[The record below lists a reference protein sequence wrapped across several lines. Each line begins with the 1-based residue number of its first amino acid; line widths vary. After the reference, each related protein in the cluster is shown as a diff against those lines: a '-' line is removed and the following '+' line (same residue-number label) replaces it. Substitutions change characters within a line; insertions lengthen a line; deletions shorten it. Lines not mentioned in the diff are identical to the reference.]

1 MADMYV
7 QKQHRDEPKASGW
20 AAGIDVG
27 GTKTLICIGTAEQ
40 QVVVRHKFPTIHT
53 NDAHF
58 FFESL
63 FEELEHCLKQEGLSL
78 AQLKGI
84 GIGFPG
90 VVDNDSGTITHAPA
104 IPWSVQD
111 RIHGDSTHGG
121 NAHESIRSII
131 AHQYS
136 GRLVL
141 DNDVNMAALG
151 EQWLGAARGLRH
163 VMMITVGTG
172 IGCGLILNGEM
183 YKGAAGGAGEMAYW
197 IAGEEQARQA
207 AKQKGTDEFG
217 VFESLTSG
225 TAITRSVKS
234 ALASG
239 IPGTHM
245 IRLAGGNRDEVGA
258 RHVLQAASEGDVEAQ
273 MILEPALAH
282 MAMALTNVISLLNP
296 EMIVVGGGVAEGN
309 TYYLDE
315 IRQRVAL
322 WTDIPCTIVPAGLGN
337 EAGAIGALATILG
350 SSVR

>member
-1 MADMYV
+1 MADIFV
-7 QKQHRDEPKASGW
+7 HKQHRDEPKVSGW

-27 GTKTLICIGTAEQ
+27 GTKTLICIGTAER
-40 QVVVRHKFPTIHT
+40 QVVLRHKFPTVHT
-53 NDAHF
+53 KDVHF
-58 FFESL
+58 FFERL
-63 FEELEHCLKQEGLSL
+63 FWELENCLEQTGLSL
-78 AQLKGI
+78 EQLKGI

-90 VVDNDSGTITHAPA
+90 MVDNDSGTITHAPA
-104 IPWSVQD
+104 IQWSSA
-111 RIHGDSTHGG
+111 DSTHV
-121 NAHESIRSII
+121 NIRSII
-131 AHQYS
+131 AQRYS
-136 GRLVL
+136 GCLVL

-163 VMMITVGTG
+163 VMMVTVGTG
-172 IGCGLILNGEM
+172 IGSGLILNGEL

-239 IPGTHM
+239 MPGAHM
-245 IRLAGGNRDEVGA
+245 IRLAEGDRDKVGA
-258 RHVLQAASEGDVEAQ
+258 RHVLQAAAEGDIEAQ
-273 MILEPALAH
+273 TIVEPALAH

-296 EMIVVGGGVAEGN
+296 EMIVIGGGVAEGN

-322 WTDIPCTIVPAGLGN
+322 WTDIPCTIVPAELGN
-337 EAGAIGALATILG
+337 EAGAIGGLATILG
-350 SSVR
+350 SAVR

>member
-1 MADMYV
+1 MADIDV
-7 QKQHRDEPKASGW
+7 QKQYGDEPKASGW

-27 GTKTLICIGTAEQ
+27 GTKTLICIGTAER
-40 QVVVRHKFPTIHT
+40 QVVVRHKIPTVHT
-53 NDAHF
+53 KDAAF

-63 FEELEHCLKQEGLSL
+63 FGELESCLEQEGLTL
-78 AQLKGI
+78 EQLQGI

-90 VVDNDSGTITHAPA
+90 VVDNDSGRITHAPA
-104 IPWSVQD
+104 LQWSMHDSTQD
-111 RIHGDSTHGG
+111 SGTHGG
-121 NAHESIRSII
+121 IRSVIG
-131 AHQYS
+131 QRYS

-163 VMMITVGTG
+163 VLMVTVGTG
-172 IGCGLILNGEM
+172 IGSGLILNGKL

-207 AKQKGTDEFG
+207 AERKGTDEFG

-225 TAITRSVKS
+225 TAITHSVKS

-245 IRLAGGNRDEVGA
+245 VRLADGQRDHVGA
-258 RHVLQAASEGDVEAQ
+258 RHVLQAAAEGDVEART
-273 MILEPALAH
+273 ILEPALAH

-296 EMIVVGGGVAEGN
+296 EMIVVGGGVAEGSR
-309 TYYLDE
+309 YYLDE

-350 SSVR
+350 SAVR

>member
-1 MADMYV
+1 MADIFV
-7 QKQHRDEPKASGW
+7 QKQHRDEPKVSGW

-27 GTKTLICIGTAEQ
+27 GTKTLICIGTAER
-40 QVVVRHKFPTIHT
+40 QVVVRHKFPTVHT
-53 NDAHF
+53 KDAHF
-58 FFESL
+58 FFDRL
-63 FEELEHCLKQEGLSL
+63 FGELEYSLKQAGLSL
-78 AQLKGI
+78 EQLQGI

-90 VVDNDSGTITHAPA
+90 MVDNDSGTITHAPA
-104 IPWSVQD
+104 IPWSSQE
-111 RIHGDSTHGG
+111 RAYRDSTDDR
-121 NAHESIRSII
+121 NTHENIRSII
-131 AHQYS
+131 AQRYS

-163 VMMITVGTG
+163 VMMVTVGTG
-172 IGCGLILNGEM
+172 IGSGLILNGEL

-207 AKQKGTDEFG
+207 AEHKGTNEFG
-217 VFESLTSG
+217 VFESVTSG

-239 IPGTHM
+239 MSGTYM
-245 IRLAGGNRDEVGA
+245 VRLAEGDRDKVGA
-258 RHVLQAASEGDVEAQ
+258 RHVLQAAAEGDIEAQ
-273 MILEPALAH
+273 TILEPALAH

-296 EMIVVGGGVAEGN
+296 EMIVIGGGVAESN

-337 EAGAIGALATILG
+337 EAGAIGGLATILG
-350 SSVR
+350 STVR